1 MKFIYKGVEI
11 RLNECFYFGTSPIH
25 QRGSL
30 GGGVSRTLKAQA
42 HDVGILQLHYD
53 KIETTRKF
61 RSIEKEES
69 E

>member
-30 GGGVSRTLKAQA
+30 GGVSRTLKAQA

-53 KIETTRKF
+53 KVETTRKF
-61 RSIEKEES
+61 RQIEKEES

>member
-1 MKFIYKGVEI
+1 MKRLILLQATSDGSCRTI
-11 RLNECFYFGTSPIH
+11 RSTYGK
-25 QRGSL
+25 L

-53 KIETTRKF
+53 KIETTRKLC
-61 RSIEKEES
+61 RIEKEES